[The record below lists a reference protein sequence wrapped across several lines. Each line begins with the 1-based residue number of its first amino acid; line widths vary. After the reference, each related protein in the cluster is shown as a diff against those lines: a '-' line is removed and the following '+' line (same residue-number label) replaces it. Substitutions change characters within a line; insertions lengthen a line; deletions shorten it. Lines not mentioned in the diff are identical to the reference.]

1 MILALYVD
9 EVVLVNNYVNG
20 LLKWLK
26 NKLATSGVCHDRFGV
41 TLAFGSIKRDW
52 TTPFTCTKKYIEII
66 TQIFKSEM

>member
-26 NKLATSGVCHDRFGV
+26 NQQATSGVCHDRFGV
-41 TLAFGSIKRDW
+41 TLAFGSIKIDW
-52 TTPFTCTKKYIEII
+52 TTPFTCTKKYIEIL
-66 TQIFKSEM
+66 TQIFKLEM